1 MDNRFVLY
9 KPHTQDRA
17 AMKSLDLSARGF
29 VLFSRYENWS
39 LVAHEAAVCG
49 LPLLLP
55 DLNWSRECFGEQ
67 ATYFNLAGGGA
78 NAQILKSF
86 YASARDLPS
95 PQIQQHSWDDVA
107 RQLIQIYEAARTSR

>member
-9 KPHTQDRA
+9 KRTLRTGRDEEP
-17 AMKSLDLSARGF
+17 DLSARGF

-67 ATYFNLAGGGA
+67 ATYFNLAGGGV
-78 NAQILKSF
+78 NAQILKNF
-86 YASARDLPS
+86 YVRLAIFLHRKSSSILGTMS
-95 PQIQQHSWDDVA
+95 PGN
-107 RQLIQIYEAARTSR
+107 